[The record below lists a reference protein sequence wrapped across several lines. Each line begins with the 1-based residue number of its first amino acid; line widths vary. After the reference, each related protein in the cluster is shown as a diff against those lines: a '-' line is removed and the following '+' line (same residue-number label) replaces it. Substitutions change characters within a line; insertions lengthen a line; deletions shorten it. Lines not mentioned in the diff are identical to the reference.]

1 MKHETKNIK
10 NISCFVF
17 HVSCCISMG
26 KIIAVVNQKG
36 GVGKTTTA
44 VNLGAYLAHLGK
56 QVLLVDIDPQAN
68 ATSGIG
74 IDHKNLEYGV
84 YEAIVGIKPIYE
96 IIKRTLQDGF
106 KIAPATVSIAGAGIE
121 MINMEDREYKLA
133 KILGSVKDEYDY
145 IIIDGPP
152 SLGLLTINSLV
163 AADEI
168 LIPIQSEYYALEGL
182 GQLLNTIGLVQAN
195 LKPELGIMGAVIT
208 MFDKRNR
215 LSESVMSELYQYF
228 PNRVFRS
235 VIPRSVR
242 LAEAPSYGRSILH
255 YDPSSKGG
263 KAYERLAR
271 EIMDLENN

>member
-1 MKHETKNIK
+1 
-10 NISCFVF
+10 
-17 HVSCCISMG
+17 MG
-26 KIIAVVNQKG
+26 KIISIVNQKG

-44 VNLGAYLAHLGK
+44 VNLGAYLAFLGK

-68 ATSGIG
+68 ATSGLG
-74 IDHKNLEYGV
+74 IDHKKLESGI
-84 YEAIVGIKPIYE
+84 YEAIIGEKPIFE
-96 IIKRTLQDGF
+96 IVKRTMQDGY
-106 KIAPATVSIAGAGIE
+106 KVAPSTLALAGAGVE
-121 MINMEDREYKLA
+121 LVNMENREYRLSR
-133 KILGSVKDEYDY
+133 ILEEIRDEYDY

-152 SLGLLTINSLV
+152 SLGLLTVNSLV

-168 LIPIQSEYYALEGL
+168 LIPIQSEYFALEGV
-182 GQLLNTIGLVQAN
+182 GQLLETISLVQNN
-195 LKPELGIMGAVIT
+195 LKPELGVMGAIIT

-215 LSESVMSELYQYF
+215 LSSSVMGELYQYF

-255 YDPSSKGG
+255 YDPKSRGG

-271 EIMDLENN
+271 EVMGLEK